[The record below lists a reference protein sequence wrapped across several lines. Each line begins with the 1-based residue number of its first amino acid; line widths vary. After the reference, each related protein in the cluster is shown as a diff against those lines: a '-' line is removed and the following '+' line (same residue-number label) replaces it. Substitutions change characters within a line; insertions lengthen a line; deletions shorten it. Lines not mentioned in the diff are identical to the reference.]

1 MGPQAAPQPGLT
13 PRAASAEAMPAH
25 HTPVSV
31 LRSFM
36 GLPYSSE
43 LFIVARRS
51 PVRPCGGRGDGVHC
65 PHYCPHS
72 TRLCLSDASASAQDE
87 DLRICLV
94 SASSA
99 YLLGLCPDALL
110 GRDMLDAF
118 EWSSERARA
127 SRAAA
132 LKGAMRTHRA
142 GCVRSGVA
150 NFITDGA
157 CARPLLAAL
166 FWGPQASPCARVR
179 AFVHVKYF
187 GGGRAWGSAIE
198 TRFLASASR
207 PERGERSVWVRAEA

>member
-118 EWSSERARA
+118 EWSSERARLPR
-127 SRAAA
+127 SRFEGRNAHAP
-132 LKGAMRTHRA
+132 G
-142 GCVRSGVA
+142 G
-150 NFITDGA
+150 
-157 CARPLLAAL
+157 
-166 FWGPQASPCARVR
+166 VR
-179 AFVHVKYF
+179 AV
-187 GGGRAWGSAIE
+187 GGCEFHYR
-198 TRFLASASR
+198 RRLR
-207 PERGERSVWVRAEA
+207 PTAARSLVLGPSGEPLRPRSSFCACQIFWRRHGVEHGDVR